1 MLLMYEY
8 TYLSLPL
15 SRTSPLMFLSER
27 IMVFQN
33 FSPLRKLGLNNA
45 RYIIMFLIELIMVFQ
60 NFSPLCKLGLNN
72 VRNIITSAFRM
83 RVRVQSDADPL
94 TQP

>member
-33 FSPLRKLGLNNA
+33 FSPLRKLGINNA
-45 RYIIMFLIELIMVFQ
+45 RNIMMLMSERIMVFQ
-60 NFSPLCKLGLNN
+60 NFSPLHKIRLNN
-72 VRNIITSAFRM
+72 DRNIMIFRSSITSHYC
-83 RVRVQSDADPL
+83 
-94 TQP
+94 